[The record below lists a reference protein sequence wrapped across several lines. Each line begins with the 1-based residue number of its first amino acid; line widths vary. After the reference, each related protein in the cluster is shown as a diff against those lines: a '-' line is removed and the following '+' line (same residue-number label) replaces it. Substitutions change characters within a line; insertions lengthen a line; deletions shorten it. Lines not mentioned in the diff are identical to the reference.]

1 MDHSDK
7 ANTTNQQISK
17 SKYAYMHAKP
27 HFSYLLSAYFNKLIH
42 IRFILGFLYF
52 LFVSFS
58 HGQYFS
64 GEITYMTSIIP
75 DKGVELDTNI
85 LNADGMVSKY
95 IITKGNYK
103 NVYLD
108 SNGQESYSYTYHN
121 GSKRMYDYYISREYI
136 TYRDS
141 RKGKSTNYGTKVI
154 GDSIV
159 YILGFPCYQVQRE
172 TDYGLV
178 TTFYS
183 DSIQVDYDSF
193 KEHAVGN
200 WYEEIRQVGG
210 SITIKSI
217 TKFPTYI
224 SIREAIQI
232 EERKVDKEEF
242 KLPEIP
248 TVASVQSL
256 DLRVQLRP
264 LNKLQI
270 ECYNKSIEKAS
281 KIKGRTTDYTIYLRF
296 VLTESGETKFIEIY
310 NPDRFGLG
318 EIAMDIMKS
327 CGLTFIP
334 GRIGNVTVASE
345 VFFPIE
351 FRMN

>member
-1 MDHSDK
+1 MNLKIRRRIYANCWTNRTYGAINRDSMD
-7 ANTTNQQISK
+7 AIE
-17 SKYAYMHAKP
+17 
-27 HFSYLLSAYFNKLIH
+27 NKFIH
-42 IRFILGFLYF
+42 RNFILGLLCFIST
-52 LFVSFS
+52 LFSYS
-58 HGQYFS
+58 QYFS
-64 GEITYMTSIIP
+64 GEITYITSIIP
-75 DKGVELDTNI
+75 DKGVELDSNI
-85 LNADGMVSKY
+85 LNADGRVSKY

-141 RKGKSTNYGTKVI
+141 RRGNSTNYSTRVI
-154 GDSIV
+154 RDSIV
-159 YILGFPCYQVQRE
+159 YIVGFPCYQVQRE
-172 TDYGLV
+172 TNYGLV

-200 WYEEIRQVGG
+200 WYEEIKQVGG
-210 SITIKSI
+210 SIKIKSI
-217 TKFPTYI
+217 IKFPNYI
-224 SIREAIQI
+224 SITEAIQI
-232 EERKVDKEEF
+232 KERKVYKEEF

-256 DLRVQLRP
+256 DSQAQLLP

-270 ECYNKSIEKAS
+270 ECYNKSIKKAA
-281 KIKGRTTDYTIYLRF
+281 KIKGRTKDYIVYLRF

-310 NPDRFGLG
+310 NSDKFGLG
-318 EIAMDIMKS
+318 EIAMDIMES
-327 CGLTFIP
+327 CDLTFIP
-334 GRIGNVTVASE
+334 GKIGNVIVASE
-345 VFFPIE
+345 VYFPIE
-351 FRMN
+351 FKMN